1 MVFDIFWLLVSMAF
15 FWFGFIFWQY
25 SNSPLRSFTVRVKG
39 DDPENSSLDE
49 ETTQIIEY
57 IKEDIGGYLKT
68 ANETMKMRFRIGA
81 YGFLVSGLAALAGMF
96 VG

>member
-1 MVFDIFWLLVSMAF
+1 MLFNIFWLLVAMAF

-25 SNSPLRSFTVRVKG
+25 SNAPLRDFTVRVKG

-49 ETTQIIEY
+49 KTTKIIED
-57 IKEDIGGYLKT
+57 IQEDLGGYVDT
-68 ANETMKMRFRIGA
+68 ANEVMKMRFRIGA

-96 VG
+96 LG